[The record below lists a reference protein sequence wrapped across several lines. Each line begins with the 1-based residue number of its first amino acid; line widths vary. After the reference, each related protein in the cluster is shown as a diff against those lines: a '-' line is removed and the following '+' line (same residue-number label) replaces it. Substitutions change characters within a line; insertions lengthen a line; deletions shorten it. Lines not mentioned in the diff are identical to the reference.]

1 MLANALDE
9 LARRITAKGPLARH
23 ADRPTFERNL
33 RHRVP
38 SGEAARADLPPMK
51 TSIEIS
57 PPGILPPAA
66 LPRAS
71 FSREGMAGP
80 SDETPVALPMIGRP
94 PPGPSSDNDGSFSIG
109 RLDRARVR
117 SVLAVLSGKGG
128 VGKTFVAALLASEF
142 HRAGARVGVLDADI
156 TGPSMARVF
165 GVSGVPHLTA
175 DGQKIEPMRSSGGVF
190 VMSMASVT
198 ATTKVPLLW
207 RGPMINGAIRGL
219 FKDTDWPEL
228 DYLIVDLPPGTSD
241 APMTVFQSLEPDGV
255 VIVTA
260 PTELSA
266 EVVAKAT
273 GMAKTF
279 SAPILGLVENMAY
292 LTCPHGERVDLFGP
306 SRGPDFATRMG
317 IPYLGSIPIVPGLP
331 GLADDGRIEE
341 LRSPEASLVAE
352 RVRLLLDRL
361 RGAREKVARPRTT
374 PAGKRGEGE

>member
-1 MLANALDE
+1 MADEPRTGKGRQAYLD
-9 LARRITAKGPLARH
+9 
-23 ADRPTFERNL
+23 
-33 RHRVP
+33 
-38 SGEAARADLPPMK
+38 
-51 TSIEIS
+51 
-57 PPGILPPAA
+57 
-66 LPRAS
+66 PRS
-71 FSREGMAGP
+71 FSGRMVRP
-80 SDETPVALPMIGRP
+80 SDDESPVTLPMIGRSNSGA
-94 PPGPSSDNDGSFSIG
+94 GPADGSFSIG
-109 RLDRARVR
+109 RLDRSRIRA
-117 SVLAVLSGKGG
+117 VLAVLSGKGG

-142 HRAGARVGVLDADI
+142 HRDGARVGVLDADI

-165 GVSGVPHLTA
+165 GVTDVPHLTT
-175 DGQKIEPMRSSGGVF
+175 DGQKIEPMRSAGGVF

-198 ATTKVPLLW
+198 ASTKVPLIW

-219 FKDTDWPEL
+219 FKDTAWPDL

-266 EVVAKAT
+266 EVVAKAS

-279 SAPILGLVENMAY
+279 SVPILGLVENMAY
-292 LTCPHGERVDLFGP
+292 LTCPHGDRIDLFGP

-331 GLADDGRIEE
+331 ALADAGRMEE
-341 LRSPEASLVAE
+341 FRSPEASLVAG

-361 RGAREKVARPRTT
+361 RGAREKTVARTPSPGSVGGRT
-374 PAGKRGEGE
+374 E

>member
-1 MLANALDE
+1 MA
-9 LARRITAKGPLARH
+9 
-23 ADRPTFERNL
+23 RPT
-33 RHRVP
+33 
-38 SGEAARADLPPMK
+38 D
-51 TSIEIS
+51 
-57 PPGILPPAA
+57 
-66 LPRAS
+66 
-71 FSREGMAGP
+71 
-80 SDETPVALPMIGRP
+80 DESLVALPMVGRP
-94 PPGPSSDNDGSFSIG
+94 ASGSPADEGSFSIG
-109 RLDRARVR
+109 RLDRSRIR

-142 HRAGARVGVLDADI
+142 HRDGARVGVLDADI

-165 GVSGVPHLTA
+165 GVMDVPHLTT
-175 DGQKIEPMRSSGGVF
+175 DGKKIEPMRSAGGVF

-198 ATTKVPLLW
+198 ASTKVPLIW

-219 FKDTDWPEL
+219 FKDTAWPEL

-266 EVVAKAT
+266 EVVAKAS

-279 SAPILGLVENMAY
+279 SVPILGLVENMAY

-306 SRGPDFATRMG
+306 SRGPDFASRMG

-331 GLADDGRIEE
+331 ALADAGRMEE
-341 LRSPEASLVAE
+341 LRSTEASLIAS

-361 RGAREKVARPRTT
+361 RNAREKSPSRAPSSASV
-374 PAGKRGEGE
+374 GGGSK